1 MFKSSKR
8 KRLFTVGAERGNKG
22 PDVMSDGIFSSL
34 FRDQRLTSSKER
46 NINGEI
52 IYIYIYHVTANA
64 QTLWVNLHRN
74 NKMMAVIIL
83 MRISLVR
90 ITNRDTA

>member
-52 IYIYIYHVTANA
+52 IYIYIS
-64 QTLWVNLHRN
+64 RN
-74 NKMMAVIIL
+74 SKCPNVMGKLAPK
-83 MRISLVR
+83 
-90 ITNRDTA
+90 